1 MLWSISQALNNKDKM
16 SEYTDIIRNN
26 QNDFYYNQVFVE
38 DTLVIGIN
46 ESVNTFVFEIL
57 GQDPNNDNVDVP
69 VDLSS
74 FTTVYISFFD
84 DINNPVKI
92 EKTIDDEVD
101 LSQGLV
107 RFDILQSEAKKIL
120 SLSSDVFYISTYSE
134 SEGESDEVSIF
145 SGKFLPY
152 DEFNQYLLQ
161 NQRNTI
167 NFQAQQRI
175 QFYTTENE
183 RLNTKREELDSRIQ
197 ILQQDISDVRTNIS
211 KIEAAIQTAISKIGS
226 NPQVSTSSLN
236 PTQPL
241 TSNGNLQNTSDG
253 STESLELAA
262 ANNNQIVTTGG
273 GNSNTNSDGLIKK
286 AIL

>member
-1 MLWSISQALNNKDKM
+1 M

-167 NFQAQQRI
+167 NAQTQQRL
-175 QFYTTENE
+175 QFYTTETE
-183 RLNTKREELDSRIQ
+183 RLNTRREELDSKIQ
-197 ILQQDISDVRTNIS
+197 TLIQDISDVRTNIS
-211 KIEAAIQTAISKIGS
+211 KIESAIQTAISKLGS

-273 GNSNTNSDGLIKK
+273 GTTNTNSDGLIKT
-286 AIL
+286 ATL

>member
-1 MLWSISQALNNKDKM
+1 M

-92 EKTIDDEVD
+92 EKTIDDEVE

-145 SGKFLPY
+145 SGKFLSY

-197 ILQQDISDVRTNIS
+197 TLQQDISDVRTNIS

>member
-1 MLWSISQALNNKDKM
+1 M

-145 SGKFLPY
+145 SGKFLSY

-197 ILQQDISDVRTNIS
+197 TLQQDISDVRTNIS

>member
-1 MLWSISQALNNKDKM
+1 M